1 MFVLIYFFF
10 VIKMKTFLIR
20 KFFEF
25 MGSGGNIYKLT
36 GAHILQFE
44 KLRASYFQI

>member
-1 MFVLIYFFF
+1 
-10 VIKMKTFLIR
+10 MKTFLIT